1 MPAAVRRLPP
11 PPRPSHRGVHQQPGR
26 TPPTRA
32 VCNTRKPAS
41 GSEPRAGVPSPGTGV
56 GGSGTLRPAAGSHQ
70 RIERASPGEGER
82 GGAAGRKR
90 AEERGRDE
98 RGKRR
103 PPNRLQPLV
112 HVPPPVDDGWPH
124 RHPAAGMRWAGGG
137 GWGGGG
143 TADRSRGGANELRH
157 PPPPSRRAATGSA
170 AVPGGRGGGVA
181 RTTHG
186 HLYNHQDY
194 SYQKG
199 RRGGPRRCGTG
210 PPFPPPPSSSPS
222 PSAKRKKKTRDQPIN
237 SARGP
242 ATPPQ
247 PGGAVSDT
255 RPTCNAKRKPQV
267 LRSSGSAGSWPHAAG
282 ARW

>member
-1 MPAAVRRLPP
+1 MR
-11 PPRPSHRGVHQQPGR
+11 
-26 TPPTRA
+26 
-32 VCNTRKPAS
+32 
-41 GSEPRAGVPSPGTGV
+41 
-56 GGSGTLRPAAGSHQ
+56 
-70 RIERASPGEGER
+70 EGER
-82 GGAAGRKR
+82 RAGKGRRK
-90 AEERGRDE
+90 
-98 RGKRR
+98 
-103 PPNRLQPLV
+103 
-112 HVPPPVDDGWPH
+112 
-124 RHPAAGMRWAGGG
+124 GGG
-137 GWGGGG
+137 TRGERDDHQTGSSRSSTCRRRWTTGGRTGTRPRGCGGQGEGGGGGGG